1 MAGIIDINMNRDPN
15 KIAGYDPEKIQL
27 KPEDTMEHR
36 IQGIIQKNSPLMQ
49 MAQTQGLQSA
59 NRRGLL
65 NSSIAVG
72 EAQKAVIGAA
82 LPIASQDASTSFQA
96 NTLNQQ
102 AGNEALRFSVAGAQN
117 IQAIGA
123 QGEQQ
128 RGLSAQEYTQTK
140 DLNEQTT
147 KAQLDRDILTHRQT
161 LEQAR
166 AAGDIQLERDVKLQL
181 FNLESMN
188 KQFENARTLDSIRMA
203 HETTMKN
210 LDLDQQKQLAGIEQS
225 FRTELQNSASATNF
239 YGMAMQT
246 IAQIGA
252 NPDLNPAQRQAGI
265 NQQVEMLRAG
275 LDLVGHASAQEF
287 PFYTSPASRADA
299 QKQEAKDWR
308 FKKTDFY
315 NGYMKDMATGKR
327 LSEDELEAAGWVE
340 VGNTGEW
347 EPSR

>member
-15 KIAGYDPEKIQL
+15 KVAGYDPERIEL
-27 KPEDTMEHR
+27 KPENTVESR

-49 MAQTQGLQSA
+49 MAQTQGLQQA

-65 NSSIAVG
+65 NSSMAVG
-72 EAQKAVIGAA
+72 EAQKAVFGAA
-82 LPIASQDASTSFQA
+82 LPIASQDASASFQA

-102 AGNEALRFSVAGAQN
+102 AGNEAMRFGVAGAQN

-123 QGEQQ
+123 QGEEQ
-128 RGLSAQEYTQTK
+128 RKLNDQTI
-140 DLNEQTT
+140 
-147 KAQLDRDILTHRQT
+147 KAQLDRDILTHKQT

-166 AAGDIQLERDVKLQL
+166 ATGDIQLERDAKLQL

-188 KQFENARTLDSIRMA
+188 KQFENSKALDSIRMT

-210 LDLDQQKQLAGIEQS
+210 LDLDQQKQLAGIEQN
-225 FRTELQNSASATNF
+225 FRMELQNSASATNF

-275 LDLVGHASAQEF
+275 LDLVGHASVQEF
-287 PFYTSPASRADA
+287 PFYTSPPSPGP
-299 QKQEAKDWR
+299 KQETKDWR
-308 FKKTDFY
+308 FSKTDFY
-315 NGYMKDMATGKR
+315 NGYMVDLTTGKR
-327 LSEDELEAAGWVE
+327 LSEAELKSAGWVK

-347 EPSR
+347 KPSK